1 MRQGNPITC
10 VDPYVRLTL
19 FLGVELIGL
28 VSTIE
33 PNLHVALR
41 LPPSAVSR
49 AVGAFFVVG
58 ERALRFDNCSDRR
71 PPQQCGE
78 GKH

>member
-1 MRQGNPITC
+1 MRQGNPINC

-33 PNLHVALR
+33 PNLHIALR

-49 AVGAFFVVG
+49 AVGAFFVMG
-58 ERALRFDNCSDRR
+58 DRALCCDNRSDRR
-71 PPQQCGE
+71 PTQQCGE

>member
-1 MRQGNPITC
+1 MRQGDPITC

-49 AVGAFFVVG
+49 AVGAF
-58 ERALRFDNCSDRR
+58 L
-71 PPQQCGE
+71 
-78 GKH
+78 